1 MTTEFRETLYDHYG
15 QWFEVEEVLFEQRTD
30 HFHLVIFRN
39 PRFGRIMAL
48 DGIIQTTEADEF
60 IYHEML
66 THVPIL
72 AHGNVRSVL
81 IVGGGDGAMA
91 REVLRHDSV
100 ETLLQVEIDSSV
112 VEMARQYLP
121 NHSAGAFDDPRL
133 TMVFD
138 DGARFVNH
146 CEQTFDVIISD
157 ATDPIGPGEAL
168 FTPEFYAGCR
178 RCTADGGILV
188 TQNGVPFLQADEVR
202 TTATRLRPHFA
213 DVAFYAAAVP
223 TYIGGVMTF
232 AWATDAPELR
242 RQDTAILQTRFG
254 QAQLNTRYYTPAI
267 HAASFALPAYVEALV
282 K

>member
-1 MTTEFRETLYDHYG
+1 
-15 QWFEVEEVLFEQRTD
+15 
-30 HFHLVIFRN
+30 
-39 PRFGRIMAL
+39 
-48 DGIIQTTEADEF
+48 
-60 IYHEML
+60 
-66 THVPIL
+66 
-72 AHGNVRSVL
+72 
-81 IVGGGDGAMA
+81 
-91 REVLRHDSV
+91 
-100 ETLLQVEIDSSV
+100 
-112 VEMARQYLP
+112 
-121 NHSAGAFDDPRL
+121 
-133 TMVFD
+133 
-138 DGARFVNH
+138 
-146 CEQTFDVIISD
+146 TFDVIISD